1 MRALRPQTKNQT
13 RKISKR
19 VLTGLPRENRTKSA
33 VVRTSIIFPVSLPY
47 SPEVFC
53 PFCVGLII
61 RNILL
66 GVRKEHFPS
75 QHLKPSPSPPRPLP
89 LSFGFSNV
97 PFSSQQSQNKLWRGH
112 LELGHAM
119 RKRVIMIYNGLDAM
133 NLLSVS

>member
-61 RNILL
+61 RIFYWALERNIFHHNILN
-66 GVRKEHFPS
+66 
-75 QHLKPSPSPPRPLP
+75 PPPPPHPLP

-112 LELGHAM
+112 LELGHAI